1 MMLHYE
7 KMCPAVLRPA
17 VSKRVARRRVVTGAV
32 ALLLSAL
39 LLSVPL
45 HAQTADTAAVVR
57 VSQTLLRAI
66 STRDTALARTVLLPG
81 AVLASVVDPSSAT
94 SVAHTQSD
102 AEFYRRLTDGPEV
115 LLERMWA
122 PVVTFYGPLAV
133 VRAPYDFHVDS
144 RFSHC
149 GTDVFTLMRS
159 NGEWRISTVTYTV
172 QRDGCTPGPLGPPS
186 R

>member
-1 MMLHYE
+1 MLHCE
-7 KMCPAVLRPA
+7 KMRPA
-17 VSKRVARRRVVTGAV
+17 VQRPAVQRPAASNRVALRRVVTGAV
-32 ALLLSAL
+32 ALLLSA
-39 LLSVPL
+39 PL

-94 SVAHTQSD
+94 SVANTQSD
-102 AEFYRRLTDGPEV
+102 AEFYRRLTDGPDV

-122 PVVTFYGPLAV
+122 PVVTFHGPLAV
-133 VRAPYDFHVDS
+133 LSAPYDFHVNG

-149 GTDVFTLMRS
+149 GTDVFTLMPS
-159 NGEWRISTVTYTV
+159 NGEWRVSTVTYTV
-172 QRDGCTPGPLGPPS
+172 QRAGCTPGPLGPPS

>member
-1 MMLHYE
+1 MLPYE
-7 KMCPAVLRPA
+7 TLRPAVLRPAVLRPA
-17 VSKRVARRRVVTGAV
+17 VSKRVALRRVVTGAV
-32 ALLLSAL
+32 ALLLSA
-39 LLSVPL
+39 PL
-45 HAQTADTAAVVR
+45 HAQAADTAEVVR

-94 SVAHTQSD
+94 SVARTQSD

-122 PVVTFYGPLAV
+122 PVVTFHGPLAV
-133 VRAPYDFHVDS
+133 VRAPYDFHVNS
-144 RFSHC
+144 KFSHC
-149 GTDVFTLMRS
+149 GTDVFTLMPS
-159 NGEWRISTVTYTV
+159 KGKWRISTVTYTV
-172 QRDGCTPGPLGPPS
+172 QRAGCTPAPLGPPS